1 MSEASGYLDAKTIKR
16 LSVLAP
22 WSTALAIG
30 LDWLVI
36 AVAIAVSQYAHNVLV
51 YIVAVAFIGGRQHA
65 FGALMHEFSHYR
77 FIDNKQLSDWIG
89 DVFVAWPIL
98 ASVDSYRRNHLAHH
112 RYTNTDKDPDW
123 VIKIGTRK
131 FTFPQEWQSAV
142 LSLAG
147 YVVMVGSLFDMVQ
160 AIQRLRALDNS
171 TRAYKLIRLA
181 FYLAWAAVFTLA
193 GTWLQFLLYWLV
205 PYLSV
210 FFLVLYIRSVAE
222 HFGGGMNY
230 GDELGSTRTVLPFL
244 WEKWFFAPHM
254 VNYHLEHHLYPS
266 VPFYNLP
273 ELHRAL
279 MANPTYAARAHMTRG
294 YSTGLVRECLTPQP
308 ASAAGS

>member
-1 MSEASGYLDAKTIKR
+1 MSDTTSYLDAKTIKR
-16 LSVLAP
+16 LSVLTP
-22 WSTALAIG
+22 WRTALAVV

-36 AVAIAVSQYAHNVLV
+36 AIAIAASQYAHNFLV
-51 YIVAVAFIGGRQHA
+51 YIVAVVVIGGRQHA
-65 FGALMHEFSHYR
+65 FGALMHEFAHYR
-77 FIDNKQLSDWIG
+77 FIDNKGVSDWVG

-142 LSLAG
+142 LSLVA
-147 YVVMVGSLFDMVQ
+147 YVAVIGSVLDMVQ
-160 AIQRLRALDNS
+160 AIQRLRALDTS
-171 TRAYKLIRLA
+171 TRAYKLTRLA
-181 FYLAWAAVFTLA
+181 FYLAWAVLFTLT

-205 PYLSV
+205 PFLTV
-210 FFLVLYIRSVAE
+210 FFLVLYVRSVAE
-222 HFGGGMNY
+222 HFGGEMNY
-230 GDELGSTRTVLPFL
+230 GDELGSTRTVLPYV
-244 WEKWFFAPHM
+244 WETWFFAPHM

-266 VPFYNLP
+266 VPYYNLP

-279 MANPTYAARAHMTRG
+279 MANPTYASRAHITRG
-294 YSTGLVRECLTPQP
+294 YSIGLVRECLARPVS
-308 ASAAGS
+308 SAA